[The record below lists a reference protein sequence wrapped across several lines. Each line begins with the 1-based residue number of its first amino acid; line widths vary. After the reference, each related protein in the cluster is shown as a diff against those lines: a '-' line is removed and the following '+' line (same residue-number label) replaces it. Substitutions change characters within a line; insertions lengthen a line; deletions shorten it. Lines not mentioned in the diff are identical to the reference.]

1 VTALGEGITAKV
13 FRLAFDGIE
22 RHSVDP
28 SRTGPMLTDSNQG
41 LLAGVLAALLA
52 LVACRWIIV
61 ALGNLADRRDWVDVP
76 GGRKAHRHPVPV
88 VGGLAMMLSASLGL
102 MLFDV
107 PDVAE
112 RALMP
117 GLLLVCAVGWR
128 DDRRPVRASLRLG
141 AHMASALLAAWAGG
155 TMLHSL
161 GDLFGTGPILLGA
174 WALPVTVVAIAG
186 IANAFNL
193 IDGLDG
199 LAGGIALVALGWF
212 TAILMFVEFQGGAG
226 VHAATLPLAF
236 AGAVLGFLHFNRRT
250 ERLLRA
256 EVFMGSAG
264 SVMLGLLLA
273 WLAVRTTQSFGAH
286 DASPVVALWILAVP
300 LFDTLSCMLRRLQ
313 AGVSPARPDR
323 RHLHHLVLARSRNT
337 RRAVESLVLLSF
349 VSGAI
354 GVIGWMA
361 GAPEAAMFWTL
372 VGLFVVYH
380 VKACAYWKR
389 VDRQSASATP
399 EQVRAEEGSS
409 PPVAPPLAAS
419 VSMQRVTG
427 ALRSGQTEAPM
438 RGMTASVARAEARRD
453 VEERAPS

>member
-1 VTALGEGITAKV
+1 MPT
-13 FRLAFDGIE
+13 
-22 RHSVDP
+22 HSDH
-28 SRTGPMLTDSNQG
+28 G
-41 LLAGVLAALLA
+41 LLAGALAAVLA

-88 VGGLAMMLSASLGL
+88 IGGLAMMLSASLGL

-128 DDRRPVRASLRLG
+128 DDRQPVSATIRLG
-141 AHMASALLAAWAGG
+141 THMAAALIAAWAGG

-161 GDLFGTGPILLGA
+161 GDLFGTGSIELGP
-174 WALPVTVVAIAG
+174 WALPITVFAIAG

-212 TAILMFVEFQGGAG
+212 TAILVYVELQGGAG
-226 VHAATLPLAF
+226 LHATTLPLAF
-236 AGAVLGFLHFNRRT
+236 AGAVIGFLHFNRRT
-250 ERLLRA
+250 ERLRRA

-264 SVMLGLLLA
+264 SVLLGLLLA
-273 WLAVRTTQSFGAH
+273 WLAVRTTQSFGDY
-286 DASPVVALWILAVP
+286 DASPVVGLWVLAVP

-323 RHLHHLVLARSRNT
+323 RHIHHLVLAHSRNT
-337 RRAVESLVLLSF
+337 RRAVEFLVLLSF

-361 GAPEAAMFWTL
+361 GVPESLMFWTL
-372 VGLFVVYH
+372 LGLFVAYH
-380 VKACAYWKR
+380 LKACAHWSR
-389 VDRQSASATP
+389 VDRQSVRTAADRIRTAAGATAAHPAATP
-399 EQVRAEEGSS
+399 LDGG
-409 PPVAPPLAAS
+409 VALQRVMGALSAGQRAAS
-419 VSMQRVTG
+419 PVRG
-427 ALRSGQTEAPM
+427 A
-438 RGMTASVARAEARRD
+438 ASQASRAEARRD
-453 VEERAPS
+453 LEDRAPR